1 MSRAILF
8 LLMAVTYAGV
18 AAQCGINIPLRQ
30 LIKNSP
36 DQTLGLYV
44 LCNTEAE
51 KHILDFGG
59 TIQYRAGK
67 YLCIRVAAKQVEA
80 LAACSGVNRIDYQLS
95 KPVVLNDTNR
105 QINNVDSAFY
115 GYAPLNIPLDGSN
128 VLMGIIDGGIDFN
141 HGDFKNADGSTRVL
155 RMWNQF
161 EAFDPG
167 RTPPKYGYGQVW
179 DSTDIN
185 SGTALITGQYLD
197 HGCTVTGTAAGNAL
211 ENGYHRGVA
220 PATDLIIVSSDFNN
234 TNWLQSV
241 ADAVDYIVSVAD
253 SLQRPVVINASLGD
267 YLGSHDGKDPAA
279 LYIDSLLA
287 AKHGRIMVC
296 AAGNS
301 GSAGR
306 YHLNYTVTA
315 DTAFT
320 WFQYNSSMALGPGLF
335 MEIWADTA
343 DLRQVQ
349 FSIAADM
356 VNPSFKR
363 RGKTA
368 FYAPADCDQ
377 IMQYDTIFNTAG
389 DTLAT
394 VQFYSEERGA
404 QRLYQIYIPEPDSS
418 STDYRFA
425 LMTTGTGTFD
435 LWSAAWLGLN
445 FMDTVVP
452 APVDFPQIINYRAPD
467 DRKIIVSSWACSPN
481 VITVGNMNGYLSYT
495 DYNNNLQ
502 VLPGVQGKI
511 SKNSSYGPTRDM
523 RTKPDIAATGDVTFS
538 AGSMGLLANY
548 QTTAPHVLAPGGMH
562 VRNGGT
568 SMASPVVAGAAAL
581 YLQKCPL
588 GTPEE
593 FKQLITST
601 ARQDSYTGIIPNDTF
616 GYGKIDIFRA
626 LVQSNFYPLVSGD
639 TVICQPGSVNM
650 VPDQTYPSVIWNETD
665 TAAFIQLTQ
674 QDTIWYIAE
683 NSFGCRGYSDT
694 VVVHDFFAPYGMVTV
709 SPDSLSGIYSAVLE
723 IFPETAQHYTLYD
736 VDSGIPVWVYSGTS
750 NYWEIDQC
758 FGMYTAEIEYA
769 NGCTG
774 VSDTLWYICEDI
786 HEVTE
791 KAISVYPN
799 PANGLFHISGIDS
812 PALFELSDFSGRKV
826 WSDYRSSD
834 FELETHFASGTYILR
849 AISKKGVQV
858 MQLVVQ

>member
-1 MSRAILF
+1 MWRGILF
-8 LLMAVTYAGV
+8 LFMVATSAGV
-18 AAQCGINIPLRQ
+18 AAQCGINIPLRELMKQ
-30 LIKNSP
+30 KP
-36 DQTLGLYV
+36 DETLGLYV
-44 LCNTEAE
+44 HCDNEAE
-51 KHILDFGG
+51 QYILNLGG

-67 YLCIRVAAKQVEA
+67 YLSIRIATNKIEL
-80 LAACSGVNRIDYQLS
+80 LANCRGVKRIEYQLS

-105 QINNVDSAFY
+105 RINNVDSAFY
-115 GYAPLNIPLDGSN
+115 GYAPLNLPLDGSN

-161 EAFDPG
+161 EPFDPG

-185 SGTALITGQYLD
+185 TGTALVTGQYLD
-197 HGCTVTGTAAGNAL
+197 HGCTVTGTAAGNAGQ
-211 ENGYHRGVA
+211 NGYHRGVA
-220 PATDLIIVSSDFNN
+220 PATDLIIVSSDFNQ

-287 AKHGRIMVC
+287 AKPGRIMVC

-306 YHLNYTVTA
+306 YHLNYQVTA

-320 WFQYNSSMALGPGLF
+320 WFQHNPSMALGPGVF

-343 DLRQVQ
+343 DLRQVE
-349 FSIAADM
+349 FSVAADM
-356 VNPSFKR
+356 VNPSYKR

-377 IMQYDTIFNTAG
+377 ITQYDTIFNTAG

-394 VQFYSEERGA
+394 VQFYSEERGG
-404 QRLYQIYIPEPDSS
+404 QRVYQIYIPEPDSN

-425 LMTTGTGTFD
+425 LMATGTGAFD

-502 VLPGVQGKI
+502 VLPGAHGKI
-511 SKNSSYGPTRDM
+511 SKNSSYGPTRDLL
-523 RTKPDIAATGDVTFS
+523 TKPDIAATGDVTFS

-588 GTPEE
+588 GTPAE

-601 ARQDSYTGIIPNDTF
+601 ARQDAYTGSIPNDTF
-616 GYGKIDIFRA
+616 GYGKIDVFKA
-626 LVQSNFYPLVSGD
+626 LVQSNFYPSVSGD
-639 TVICQPGSVNM
+639 TVICQPGTVTMMPNQSYS
-650 VPDQTYPSVIWNETD
+650 TIIWNETD

-694 VVVHDFFAPYGMVTV
+694 VVVHDFFAPYGTVTV

-723 IFPETAQHYTLYD
+723 IFPDTALHYTLYD
-736 VDSGIPVWVYSGTS
+736 VDSGVPVLVYSGTS

-774 VSDTLWYICEDI
+774 TSDTMWYICENI
-786 HEVTE
+786 TEVP
-791 KAISVYPN
+791 INPVSVYPN
-799 PANGLFHISGIDS
+799 PSEGWVSVSGVKH
-812 PALFELSDFSGRKV
+812 PVLFELSDFSGRRV
-826 WSDYRSSD
+826 WSDIHSTD
-834 FELETHFASGTYILR
+834 FVLDMPFSAGTYFLR
-849 AISKKGVQV
+849 AVSPGGVQV
-858 MQLVVQ
+858 IKLVLH